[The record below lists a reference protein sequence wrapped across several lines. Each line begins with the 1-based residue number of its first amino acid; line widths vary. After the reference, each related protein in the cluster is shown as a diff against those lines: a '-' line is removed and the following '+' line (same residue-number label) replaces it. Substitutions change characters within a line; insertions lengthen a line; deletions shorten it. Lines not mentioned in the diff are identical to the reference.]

1 MPHEYYLITKNLNRK
16 FVKYKGT
23 AQRLSSQ
30 KPYSYDEVIIGKY
43 GKFEDISIITTFRD
57 SKGNIIER
65 CFDIVGKPL
74 KNRLYTVREN
84 TIGEDKIV
92 KSTHIKQYSIKRKY
106 YERCK
111 NEISEINNKT
121 LFFTPEKFETHHI
134 STNINTGEKV
144 FSHVIQSNLTKPTKE
159 IHTFV
164 EYPHIIGGKIQKA
177 KKKMLEFIVN
187 TINYKIAPNSVK
199 AQGIRVPKHDEYLR
213 NHIVKCFISSFI
225 NYFGELRAQ
234 VKIIKSRTDFGMSHC
249 LRKNDIALI
258 NTCFAMIVFFYY
270 NTIYITAID

>member
-84 TIGEDKIV
+84 TIGEEKIV
-92 KSTHIKQYSIKRKY
+92 KSTHIKQ
-106 YERCK
+106 
-111 NEISEINNKT
+111 
-121 LFFTPEKFETHHI
+121 
-134 STNINTGEKV
+134 
-144 FSHVIQSNLTKPTKE
+144 
-159 IHTFV
+159 
-164 EYPHIIGGKIQKA
+164 
-177 KKKMLEFIVN
+177 
-187 TINYKIAPNSVK
+187 NS
-199 AQGIRVPKHDEYLR
+199 PK
-213 NHIVKCFISSFI
+213 
-225 NYFGELRAQ
+225 Q
-234 VKIIKSRTDFGMSHC
+234 
-249 LRKNDIALI
+249 
-258 NTCFAMIVFFYY
+258 
-270 NTIYITAID
+270 